1 MQRRE
6 PGDEFCYTLRFV
18 ARPVDYHP
26 EPRFEIERNV
36 TIFRGTTPA
45 IVRGTTIDESF
56 CGGSGG
62 KLLSLRCTGA
72 DLPYNCDEWRIPV
85 SGGLAVLQ
93 EGFAVWELFGIDLAL
108 TADWEMV
115 CYEINSG
122 PCIKNENKEMLH
134 SLVDITLPFGYELS
148 RPDPKLR
155 WNVLVDTHPAELRAA
170 AGCPTAKEGG
180 AKPAAGDAATVQ
192 EKWREPVEN
201 LMARFGCGSAAA
213 VEALTKSDGHAGKAA
228 AALRLSFQEIPR
240 VGTERPKS
248 AGAEAAARSA
258 AEQQA
263 EKNEETAEDNVGA
276 EAQAA
281 REDKADAQ
289 QGVEEQA
296 AANAALAEARQDASD
311 AQTESG
317 EETEVPAPAPAP
329 PVTSAAER

>member
-1 MQRRE
+1 MAK
-6 PGDEFCYTLRFV
+6 GNKDW
-18 ARPVDYHP
+18 
-26 EPRFEIERNV
+26 
-36 TIFRGTTPA
+36 TPA
-45 IVRGTTIDESF
+45 DLDRAAQITRDRSFVLAEWEHYDKVSRTSISLWPRCPDDLKRSSRGQVWAMIVEKCTAILQHISI
-56 CGGSGG
+56 
-62 KLLSLRCTGA
+62 KLVPTA
-72 DLPYNCDEWRIPV
+72 K
-85 SGGLAVLQ
+85 A
-93 EGFAVWELFGIDLAL
+93 AWELFGIDLAL

-180 AKPAAGDAATVQ
+180 AKPAAGDAAAVK
-192 EKWREPVEN
+192 EKWREPVDN

-213 VEALTKSDGHAGKAA
+213 VESLTKSDGHAGKAA

-296 AANAALAEARQDASD
+296 AANVALAEARQDASD

-317 EETEVPAPAPAP
+317 EETEAPAPAPAP
-329 PVTSAAER
+329 PVASGADQGGDSAER